1 MEFEVRALD
10 PQRRVVSLSLDAA
23 DASAAVAKAQAQG
36 LAVLSARQRAR
47 VPALTQVFEQKF
59 PLLQFTQELV
69 ALLRAGLSL
78 PETLEVMV
86 EKETRPEVRA
96 VFEQM
101 RNALYEGRSF
111 SQALVQGGSRH
122 FPDLYVATVRAS
134 ERTGDLSEALVRF
147 IEYKERLDLVRKK
160 IVSAS
165 IYPIVLLGVGGLV
178 TLFLLA
184 YVVPRFSSIYAESG
198 RDLPW
203 LSRLL
208 IDWGRMI
215 NEHGWLLGG
224 AGLLLFAGAIASGKR
239 IPALFGRLARRVPA
253 VRRRLL
259 VYHLARFYRTLAMLL
274 RGGIPVVPALG
285 MLTTLLPLD
294 LRAQLLGATQRI
306 KEGVATSQA
315 MGEAGLTTAVAAR
328 MLRVGERS
336 GGMAAMMDRIAA
348 LHDEGMA
355 RWGDW
360 VTKLFEPLLMALI
373 GVIIG
378 GIVVLMYL
386 PIFELAGSLQ

>member
-10 PQRRVVSLSLDAA
+10 PQRRVVSLSLDAP
-23 DASAAVAKAQAQG
+23 DASAAAAKAQAQG
-36 LAVLSARQRAR
+36 LAVLSARQRAS
-47 VPALTQVFEQKF
+47 VPGLAQLFEQRF

-86 EKETRPEVRA
+86 EKETRPEVRQ
-96 VFEQM
+96 VFEQI
-101 RNALYEGRSF
+101 RNALYEGRSL
-111 SQALVQGGSRH
+111 SQALQGCARH
-122 FPDLYVATVRAS
+122 FPELYIATVRAS

-165 IYPIVLLGVGGLV
+165 IYPIVLLAVGGLV
-178 TLFLLA
+178 TLFLLG
-184 YVVPRFSSIYAESG
+184 YVVPRFSAIYAESG

-208 IDWGRMI
+208 IDWGHMI
-215 NEHGWLLGG
+215 NERGWVLGV
-224 AGLLLFAGAIASGKR
+224 AALVLAGAAVAWGKR

-253 VRRRLL
+253 IRRRLL

-285 MLTTLLPLD
+285 MLTTLLPAD
-294 LRAQLLGATQRI
+294 LRAQLLSATRRI

-315 MGEAGLTTAVAAR
+315 MGEAGLTTPVAAR

-336 GGMAAMMDRIAA
+336 GDMAAMMDRIAA
-348 LHDEGMA
+348 FHDEELA
-355 RWGDW
+355 RWVDW
-360 VTKLFEPLLMALI
+360 FTKLFEPLLMALI
-373 GVIIG
+373 GVVIG

>member
-1 MEFEVRALD
+1 MLFEVRALD
-10 PQRRVVSLSLDAA
+10 PQRRVVSLSLDAH
-23 DASAAVAKAQAQG
+23 DASSAVAKAQAQG

-47 VPALTQVFEQKF
+47 LPGLGQFFEQRF

-86 EKETRPEVRA
+86 EKETRAEVRQ
-96 VFEQM
+96 VFEQI

-111 SQALVQGGSRH
+111 SQALQACARS
-122 FPDLYVATVRAS
+122 FPELYIATVRAS
-134 ERTGDLSEALVRF
+134 ERTGDLSESLVRY
-147 IEYKERLDLVRKK
+147 IDYQERLDLVRKK

-178 TLFLLA
+178 TLFLLG
-184 YVVPRFSSIYAESG
+184 YVVPRFSAIYAESG

-208 IDWGRMI
+208 MDWGRII
-215 NEHGWLLGG
+215 NEHGWMVGVAGIVLLV
-224 AGLLLFAGAIASGKR
+224 AGIASGKR
-239 IPALFGRLARRVPA
+239 IPALAGRLARQIPA
-253 VRRRLL
+253 IQRRLL
-259 VYHLARFYRTLAMLL
+259 VYHLARFYRTMAMLL

-294 LRAQLLGATQRI
+294 LRPQLLAATQRI
-306 KEGVATSQA
+306 REGVATSQA

-336 GGMAAMMDRIAA
+336 GDMAAMMDRIAA
-348 LHDEGMA
+348 FHDDELA
-355 RWGDW
+355 RWVDW
-360 VTKLFEPLLMALI
+360 FTKLFEPLLMALI

-378 GIVVLMYL
+378 GIVVMMYM

>member
-1 MEFEVRALD
+1 MQFEVRALD
-10 PQRRVVSLSLDAA
+10 PQRRVVFLSLDAP
-23 DASAAVAKAQAQG
+23 DASAAAAKAQAQG

-47 VPALTQVFEQKF
+47 LPALGRFFEQRF

-86 EKETRPEVRA
+86 EKETRAEVRQ

-111 SQALVQGGSRH
+111 SQALQACERS
-122 FPDLYVATVRAS
+122 FPELYIATVRAS
-134 ERTGDLSEALVRF
+134 ERTGDLSESLVRY
-147 IEYKERLDLVRKK
+147 IDYQERLDLVRKK

-165 IYPIVLLGVGGLV
+165 IYPLVLLGVGGLV
-178 TLFLLA
+178 TLFLLG
-184 YVVPRFSSIYAESG
+184 YVVPRFSTIYAESG

-208 IDWGRMI
+208 IDWGRVI
-215 NEHGWLLGG
+215 NEHGGMVAMAAAALVVGG
-224 AGLLLFAGAIASGKR
+224 IASARR
-239 IPALFGRLARRVPA
+239 IAVLAGGLARRVPA
-253 VRRRLL
+253 IRRRLL
-259 VYHLARFYRTLAMLL
+259 VYHLARFYRTMAMLL
-274 RGGIPVVPALG
+274 RGGIPMVPALG
-285 MLTTLLPLD
+285 MLTTLLPGD
-294 LRAQLLGATQRI
+294 LRPALLAATQRI
-306 KEGVATSQA
+306 REGVATSQA
-315 MGEAGLTTAVAAR
+315 LGDAGLTTPVAAR

-336 GGMAAMMDRIAA
+336 GDMATMMDRIAA
-348 LHDEGMA
+348 FHDEELA
-355 RWGDW
+355 RWVDW
-360 VTKLFEPLLMALI
+360 FTKLFEPLLMALI

>member
-1 MEFEVRALD
+1 MLFEVRALD
-10 PQRRVVSLSLDAA
+10 PQRRVVSLSLDAS

-36 LAVLSARQRAR
+36 LAGLSARQRAR
-47 VPALTQVFEQKF
+47 LPGLGQFFEQRF

-86 EKETRPEVRA
+86 EKETRAEVRQ
-96 VFEQM
+96 VFEQI

-111 SQALVQGGSRH
+111 SQALQACARS
-122 FPDLYVATVRAS
+122 FPELYIATVRAS

-165 IYPIVLLGVGGLV
+165 IYPIVLRGVGGLV

-239 IPALFGRLARRVPA
+239 IPALFGRLARGVPA

-259 VYHLARFYRTLAMLL
+259 VYHVARFYRTLAMLL

-294 LRAQLLGATQRI
+294 LRAQLLAATQRI

-336 GGMAAMMDRIAA
+336 GDMAAMMDRIAA
-348 LHDEGMA
+348 FHDEELA
-355 RWGDW
+355 RWVDW
-360 VTKLFEPLLMALI
+360 FTKLFEPLLMALI
-373 GVIIG
+373 GVVIG

>member
-1 MEFEVRALD
+1 MLFEVRALD
-10 PQRRVVSLSLDAA
+10 PHRRVVSFSLDAS
-23 DASAAVAKAQAQG
+23 DASAAAAKARAQG
-36 LAVLSARQRAR
+36 LAVLSTRQRAR
-47 VPALTQVFEQKF
+47 LPGLAQRFEPRF

-86 EKETRPEVRA
+86 EKEARAEVRQ
-96 VFEQM
+96 VFEQV
-101 RNALYEGRSF
+101 RNALHEGRSF
-111 SQALVQGGSRH
+111 SQALQACGRH
-122 FPDLYVATVRAS
+122 FPELYIATVRAS
-134 ERTGDLSEALVRF
+134 ERTGDLAEALVRF
-147 IEYKERLDLVRKK
+147 IEYRERLDLVRKK

-165 IYPIVLLGVGGLV
+165 IYPVVLLGVGGLV
-178 TLFLLA
+178 TLFLLG
-184 YVVPRFSSIYAESG
+184 YVVPRFSAIYAESG

-215 NEHGWLLGG
+215 NEHGWVLAVVG
-224 AGLLLFAGAIASGKR
+224 AAMLALTIASGKR
-239 IPALFGRLARRVPA
+239 VPVLAGRLARRVPA
-253 VRRRLL
+253 IRRRLA
-259 VYHLARFYRTLAMLL
+259 VYHLARFYRTLSMLL
-274 RGGIPVVPALG
+274 RGGIPMVPALG
-285 MLTTLLPLD
+285 MLTTLLPAD
-294 LRAQLLGATQRI
+294 LRGQLLAATQRI

-336 GGMAAMMDRIAA
+336 GDMAGMMDRIAA
-348 LHDEGMA
+348 FHDEELA
-355 RWGDW
+355 RWVDW
-360 VTKLFEPLLMALI
+360 FTKLFEPLLMALI
-373 GVIIG
+373 GVVIG

>member
-1 MEFEVRALD
+1 MQFEVRALD
-10 PQRRVVSLSLDAA
+10 PQRRVVSLSLDAP
-23 DASAAVAKAQAQG
+23 DASAATAKAQAQG

-47 VPALTQVFEQKF
+47 MPGLAQVFEQRF
-59 PLLQFTQELV
+59 PLLQFTPELV

-86 EKETRPEVRA
+86 EKETRGEVRA

-101 RNALYEGRSF
+101 RNALFEGRSL
-111 SQALVQGGSRH
+111 SQALLQAGSRH
-122 FPDLYVATVRAS
+122 FPELYVATVRAS
-134 ERTGDLSEALVRF
+134 ERTGDLAESLVRF

-178 TLFLLA
+178 TLFLLG
-184 YVVPRFSSIYAESG
+184 YVVPRFSAIYAESG

-208 IDWGRMI
+208 MDWGSMI
-215 NEHGWLLGG
+215 NAHGWVIVVVG
-224 AGLLLFAGAIASGKR
+224 AALFAGGIASGKR
-239 IPALFGRLARRVPA
+239 ILALFGQLARRVPA
-253 VRRRLL
+253 IRRRLL

-285 MLTTLLPLD
+285 MLTTLLPPD
-294 LRAQLLGATQRI
+294 LRAQLLAATQRI

-315 MGEAGLTTAVAAR
+315 MGEAGLTTPVAAR

-336 GGMAAMMDRIAA
+336 GDMATMMDRIAA
-348 LHDEGMA
+348 FHDE
-355 RWGDW
+355 
-360 VTKLFEPLLMALI
+360 
-373 GVIIG
+373 
-378 GIVVLMYL
+378 
-386 PIFELAGSLQ
+386 ELARHFT

>member
-1 MEFEVRALD
+1 MLYEVRALD
-10 PQRRVVSLSLDAA
+10 PQRRVVSLSLDAP

-47 VPALTQVFEQKF
+47 MPGLTQVFEQKF

-96 VFEQM
+96 VFEHM

-111 SQALVQGGSRH
+111 SQALVQAGSRH
-122 FPDLYVATVRAS
+122 FPDLYIATVRAS

-224 AGLLLFAGAIASGKR
+224 
-239 IPALFGRLARRVPA
+239 
-253 VRRRLL
+253 
-259 VYHLARFYRTLAMLL
+259 
-274 RGGIPVVPALG
+274 
-285 MLTTLLPLD
+285 
-294 LRAQLLGATQRI
+294 
-306 KEGVATSQA
+306 
-315 MGEAGLTTAVAAR
+315 
-328 MLRVGERS
+328 
-336 GGMAAMMDRIAA
+336 
-348 LHDEGMA
+348 
-355 RWGDW
+355 
-360 VTKLFEPLLMALI
+360 
-373 GVIIG
+373 
-378 GIVVLMYL
+378 
-386 PIFELAGSLQ
+386 